1 VVSTTLWTLPVRRRP
16 GTHFTGVGDDK
27 VDAVVDFWDYRGIA
41 SDESDALGCDTTLLG
56 GWFVVF

>member
-1 VVSTTLWTLPVRRRP
+1 MGRRP
-16 GTHFTGVGDDK
+16 GTHFTGVGDYK
-27 VDAVVDFWDYRGIA
+27 VDAVVDFWDHRGIA